1 MGEEEKQIKLNQ
13 GESVEETVAEL
24 TTRNNHIDKVKEAEM
39 GLLDGGFA
47 VVDREQLIEEETR
60 VVTPWYKYFL
70 RTLYAPQNVVEEN
83 LLLDPPRGA
92 SHGVV
97 GTFVYTI
104 ITILLS
110 FMNPVMKQSL
120 YDSFRASGTDEAML
134 SQKYTMQM
142 ATSVIGGVIGV
153 FAIIFIITFVL
164 QIIKAIAGDKCKF
177 STLYTMVLMTNL
189 IALFIGMIEAIAQIA
204 IGVTNPIF
212 SLYGFINPET
222 LMYNRTLSL
231 FINNFTLGKILSVI
245 YMIIG
250 YKTLTHN
257 KWLKSSIVCL
267 AATAI
272 IMGVPILFS

>member
-1 MGEEEKQIKLNQ
+1 MGEEKKQDILAKEEN
-13 GESVEETVAEL
+13 VDETVAEL
-24 TTRNNHIDKVKEAEM
+24 TTRNGHIDKVKEAEM

-92 SHGVV
+92 SFGIV
-97 GTFVYTI
+97 GTFLYTI
-104 ITILLS
+104 LAVLITY
-110 FMNPVMKQSL
+110 MNPVMKQSI
-120 YDSFRASGTDEAML
+120 YDGFRSSGVDEVML

-142 ATSVIGGVIGV
+142 ATGVIGGLIGTFVI
-153 FAIIFIITFVL
+153 AFIITLVL
-164 QIIKAIAGDKCKF
+164 QIVKAIAGDKCRF
-177 STLYTMVLMTNL
+177 NTLYTMVLISNL
-189 IALFIGMIEAIAQIA
+189 IALFISVLEAILQTA

-212 SLYGFINPET
+212 SLYNFIGLDS
-222 LMYNRTLSL
+222 LMYNKGLSL
-231 FINNFTLGKILSVI
+231 FVNSFTLGKILSVI

-257 KWLKSSIVCL
+257 KWLKSSMVCL
-267 AATAI
+267 ITSVI
-272 IMGVPILFS
+272 IMGVPILLS